1 MDFPEVMRATTA
13 WFGHL
18 HDRGVLARRVEVVMV
33 VGADMMKTGIHRSF
47 PSCGHPLAIALR
59 TGTAPAHFGLRALPS
74 GEEQVARRCFYFE
87 TSACGEGVD
96 VSSTEVRLRLR
107 AKRRVDDL
115 VAPAVAEA
123 LHAAHGIP

>member
-1 MDFPEVMRATTA
+1 MCTRHSCTA
-13 WFGHL
+13 
-18 HDRGVLARRVEVVMV
+18 
-33 VGADMMKTGIHRSF
+33 GIHRSF